1 MGPPKI
7 RVSASP
13 AANAVKYSAA
23 IAAVCPWSFR
33 IARVSQLFAAPSPSS
48 TPSMTTP
55 MSSSRQSSQP
65 RSHWRSLA
73 RRSGGGCAAGP
84 RLPCGIPAAVPRAA
98 AAMSTASAMSCAEG
112 EMPRAAQAAAIPAP
126 TATPID
132 QAACIIGMRVRPAAC
147 STAEPSTLISTSR
160 MPIPSPTITKPTA
173 TSGTEPR
180 MSARPM
186 TAIAAAM
193 SRSAPAIDRRLPSQ
207 CRTGVDAS
215 SPRMAPTV
223 TAARSSP
230 IVAVS
235 MPRPALIAGSRGPHA
250 EMAIP
255 PSPNAAVTVHRQ
267 RARPERP
274 AATTVP
280 VTGALPRQ
288 GAGPAPAGRHVRSG
302 RLLADDDGQP
312 TTRSASALKNL
323 PVEGITGRGAQEL
336 GRSARPRV
344 SREQPLQDRQR
355 AADVHGAGI

>member
-23 IAAVCPWSFR
+23 IAAVCPWPFR

-73 RRSGGGCAAGP
+73 RRSCGGCPAGA

-98 AAMSTASAMSCAEG
+98 AAMRTASAMSCAEG

-126 TATPID
+126 TATPMD

-193 SRSAPAIDRRLPSQ
+193 SRSAPAI
-207 CRTGVDAS
+207 G
-215 SPRMAPTV
+215 
-223 TAARSSP
+223 
-230 IVAVS
+230 
-235 MPRPALIAGSRGPHA
+235 
-250 EMAIP
+250 
-255 PSPNAAVTVHRQ
+255 
-267 RARPERP
+267 P
-274 AATTVP
+274 AASQP
-280 VTGALPRQ
+280 VQDR
-288 GAGPAPAGRHVRSG
+288 GR
-302 RLLADDDGQP
+302 
-312 TTRSASALKNL
+312 
-323 PVEGITGRGAQEL
+323 
-336 GRSARPRV
+336 
-344 SREQPLQDRQR
+344 REQPEDGPDGHSRQEQPDRGRVDAEARLDSRQPRTPRRDGDPAQPERSSDRPPPAGQTR
-355 AADVHGAGI
+355 ASGATTDASPARLPLKTFQWKVSRCRG